1 MTEIIVEFFRKII
14 ENDTLTIIII
24 AMLPIVELRGAIPIA
39 FGMEMSPLIAFL
51 TAYFGSSLVVPVL
64 LLLLRPILDALKK
77 IKFFNKIAVALE
89 SVFKS
94 KADKVISKAE
104 AKGRK
109 VNGELEVKYKVLGV
123 LAFVAVPLPMTGV
136 WTGSAVAAFLDLK
149 FPVALL
155 AVLLGNLCAG
165 IIMTLLCVFLIDY
178 LDIILTIF
186 LTLVVALLV
195 IYVVTLIVKSK
206 KTSKTDSKI

>member
-1 MTEIIVEFFRKII
+1 
-14 ENDTLTIIII
+14 
-24 AMLPIVELRGAIPIA
+24 
-39 FGMEMSPLIAFL
+39 
-51 TAYFGSSLVVPVL
+51 
-64 LLLLRPILDALKK
+64 
-77 IKFFNKIAVALE
+77 
-89 SVFKS
+89 
-94 KADKVISKAE
+94 
-104 AKGRK
+104 

-186 LTLVVALLV
+186 
-195 IYVVTLIVKSK
+195 
-206 KTSKTDSKI
+206 